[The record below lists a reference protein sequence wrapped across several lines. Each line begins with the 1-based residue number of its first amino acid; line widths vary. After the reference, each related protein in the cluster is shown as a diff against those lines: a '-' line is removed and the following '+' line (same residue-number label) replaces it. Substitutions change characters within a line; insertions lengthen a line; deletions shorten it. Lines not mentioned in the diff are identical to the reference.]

1 VRILAFSDVYRWRGY
16 ERLVD
21 KYEPHVVT
29 LAGDLTSDGV
39 AAFWREGLEYVAEFI
54 RNRRSLLK
62 GFRVKTTMVEEGR
75 LSVLPGP
82 RKKCPICTN
91 LRPPYE
97 ECNEPRHLDFAVLD
111 HLRQLENHYH
121 KSAKFR
127 AVHARIHTTKFYRFL
142 QYAGKRTSVLV
153 VKGDHD
159 DDFPGDY
166 DPLRINHI
174 PGCHEISGQTFEVK
188 GTLVLGV
195 SYQQTAYRRVSD
207 SLLAKFPQ
215 RGGVV
220 ICHARQGNVRLVADL
235 RPKLIIR
242 GHHGSGRFLLD
253 GIPAVF
259 TNGAPAIITFFKS
272 EFPHIRTLSV
282 NEGRRVAPSPEIK
295 ISIEDLWSKDYPWLK
310 PYPH

>member
-1 VRILAFSDVYRWRGY
+1 VRILAFSDVYRWTGY

-21 KYEPHVVT
+21 KYEPHVVA
-29 LAGDLTSDGV
+29 LAGDLTSDGG
-39 AAFWREGLEYVAEFI
+39 AAFWSEGLEYVSEFV
-54 RNRRSLLK
+54 RSRRSL
-62 GFRVKTTMVEEGR
+62 FREFQVKATMVAGGN
-75 LSVLPGP
+75 LKVLPSP
-82 RKKCPICTN
+82 RKKCTICTN
-91 LRPPYE
+91 PRPPYE
-97 ECNEPRHLDFAVLD
+97 ECDKPRHLDFAVLD

-121 KSAKFR
+121 KTAAFR
-127 AVHARIHTTKFYRFL
+127 AVHKRIHTARFYRFL
-142 QYAGKRTSVLV
+142 RYAGKRASVLV
-153 VKGDHD
+153 AKGDHD

-174 PGCHEISGQTFEVK
+174 PGCYEISGQTFEVK
-188 GTLVLGV
+188 GTFFLGV
-195 SYQQTAYRRVSD
+195 SYQQTAYRCVSD
-207 SLLAKFPQ
+207 SLLTQFPQ

-242 GHHGSGRFLLD
+242 GHYGSGKFLLD

-259 TNGAPAIITFFKS
+259 TNGAPAVITFSKS

-282 NEGRRVAPSPEIK
+282 NQGRRIAPSQEIK

-310 PYPH
+310 PYPQ